1 MSGKFN
7 NSVGPPLKRLIA
19 GAVYWQDEKIIRSW
33 LRQLSA
39 VRKHNREQR
48 KLERLR
54 KKEIRL
60 EFERWRES
68 R

>member
-19 GAVYWQDEKIIRSW
+19 GAVYWQDERIIRSW
-33 LRQLSA
+33 LRQLRA
-39 VRKHNREQR
+39 VGKHNRAQR
-48 KLERLR
+48 KLEKLR
-54 KKEIRL
+54 MKEMRL